1 MCEKERASLVHLS
14 ACVRMC
20 VNRSSRSRPRPLA
33 HSLPR
38 FLTCA
43 HARTQSV
50 AHAAGWVLAEVRA
63 SERERARARA
73 RERERALWEY
83 PAGHTRTNP
92 HARTCTAGS
101 STSTTSRERSWRS
114 MATPSS
120 KWKRTARR
128 ALRKANE
135 SALDYRARP
144 MLRRPMRRLPTLSK
158 QRT

>member
-1 MCEKERASLVHLS
+1 VHLS

-63 SERERARARA
+63 SERERERA
-73 RERERALWEY
+73 RERESERERESLVGVSGRSYTHKSTRA
-83 PAGHTRTNP
+83 HM
-92 HARTCTAGS
+92 HTAGS
-101 STSTTSRERSWRS
+101 STLTTSRERSWRS